1 MSTLDLEP
9 IKERLAAATER
20 LPEEARMDAYYYG
33 FDRTGC
39 GPVDA
44 VLSAV
49 AIAGKGSHNTD
60 GWTNRDVYGYYDKRP
75 GLPANPRIDDWTGG
89 SAVELIQLTAKA
101 SAEKVKSLSDDLAAL
116 ISEVER
122 LRAERDGDGDV
133 ESGTLWHA
141 QRDVSRLRNELHQ
154 IEALRRKAEIRCESL
169 EAQIDAVREHHI
181 PVDVNLYAA
190 TVKECC
196 VCPGPW
202 PCPTIRALEV
212 RK

>member
-1 MSTLDLEP
+1 MTTLDLEP
-9 IKERLAAATER
+9 IKERAAAATER

-89 SAVELIQLTAKA
+89 SAVDLIQLTAKA
-101 SAEKVKSLSDDLAAL
+101 SAEKVKTLSDDLAAL

-122 LRAERDGDGDV
+122 LREQVDAVRAAVANHPDPCEKHPDGDV
-133 ESGTLWHA
+133 VTCGWKSA
-141 QRDVSRLRNELHQ
+141 YRDVVH
-154 IEALRRKAEIRCESL
+154 
-169 EAQIDAVREHHI
+169 
-181 PVDVNLYAA
+181 
-190 TVKECC
+190 
-196 VCPGPW
+196 
-202 PCPTIRALEV
+202 ALEV
-212 RK
+212 GE

>member
-9 IKERLAAATER
+9 IKERLDKAHTEW
-20 LPEEARMDAYYYG
+20 
-33 FDRTGC
+33 
-39 GPVDA
+39 GPWKAKED
-44 VLSAV
+44 SW
-49 AIAGKGSHNTD
+49 D
-60 GWTNRDVYGYYDKRP
+60 GYSVV
-75 GLPANPRIDDWTGG
+75 IDDNGPGVSIIAEQIGQGEDGG
-89 SAVELIQLTAKA
+89 RGDAELIAHA
-101 SAEKVKSLSDDLAAL
+101 PSDLAAL

-133 ESGTLWHA
+133 ESWTLWHA

>member
-1 MSTLDLEP
+1 MRSDDLDP
-9 IKERLAAATER
+9 IKARLEAATEP
-20 LPEEARMDAYYYG
+20 LTDEARMDAYYYG

-101 SAEKVKSLSDDLAAL
+101 SAEKVKTLSDDLAAL
-116 ISEVER
+116 ITEVER
-122 LRAERDGDGDV
+122 LRG
-133 ESGTLWHA
+133 
-141 QRDVSRLRNELHQ
+141 Q
-154 IEALRRKAEIRCESL
+154 IN
-169 EAQIDAVREHHI
+169 AVK
-181 PVDVNLYAA
+181 AA
-190 TVKECC
+190 TANH
-196 VCPGPW
+196 PA
-202 PCPTIRALEV
+202 PCEKHPEDDPVSCGWKSAYIDVVETLAC
-212 RK
+212 